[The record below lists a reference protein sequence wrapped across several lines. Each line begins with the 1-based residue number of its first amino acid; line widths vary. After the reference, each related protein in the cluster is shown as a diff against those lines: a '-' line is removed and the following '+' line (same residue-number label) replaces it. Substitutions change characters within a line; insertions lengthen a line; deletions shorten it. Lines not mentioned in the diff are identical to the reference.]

1 MRVEEADSF
10 HEGDG
15 VVGLRQN
22 DPHEVE
28 NKRQV
33 EQLERFLIRFG
44 RGRIVL
50 LRPSRC
56 RCRVRKGVKE
66 SLKQVEEDEDA
77 SGIPHRRSLDAGSQP
92 DLQHSAEDVTT
103 SFGVRGGFGVGTG
116 RSRRTANDVEHSLN
130 NATMGEFEYLRLLA
144 EREVCRVVRVEVAT
158 VWTNRGDGAEV
169 TVDEGVALVEEG
181 GGEEEKTGS
190 GDDGGRREVR
200 LADDLGASFEGDEVG
215 GELTMVGAIEGKGK
229 IRVGGGPSNEPVR
242 RSGGQL
248 RAAEKRK
255 KMGETRQFPDIST
268 STSPSRT
275 RKRSSGCVAAVFG
288 GRRSAV

>member
-1 MRVEEADSF
+1 
-10 HEGDG
+10 
-15 VVGLRQN
+15 
-22 DPHEVE
+22 
-28 NKRQV
+28 
-33 EQLERFLIRFG
+33 
-44 RGRIVL
+44 
-50 LRPSRC
+50 
-56 RCRVRKGVKE
+56 
-66 SLKQVEEDEDA
+66 LKH
-77 SGIPHRRSLDAGSQP
+77 P
-92 DLQHSAEDVTT
+92 AEDV
-103 SFGVRGGFGVGTG
+103 SASVSIRSGFSVRSW
-116 RSRRTANDVEHSLN
+116 RRRRTADDIKHRLHHS
-130 NATMGEFEYLRLLA
+130 TMSEFKNLRLLS
-144 EREVCRVVRVEVAT
+144 EREVGRVVRIEVAAVGT
-158 VWTNRGDGAEV
+158 DGGDGAEV
-169 TVDEGVALVEEG
+169 AVDEGVALVEEG